1 MIGPS
6 GEELSSKLMGPY
18 ERQRL
23 QENTVTYEG
32 DYEPDVSV
40 SIPPTKTQYVKKGIN
55 PEDL

>member
-1 MIGPS
+1 
-6 GEELSSKLMGPY
+6 MGPY

-32 DYEPDVSV
+32 EYEPDVSV
-40 SIPPTKTQYVKKGIN
+40 TKPPQTTQYVKKGIN